1 MTTSSV
7 DPLIRDYLQRIRIAG
22 RQLPRDSRDELVA
35 QLEEHLRDAAPTGSS
50 RAEVMAALDQLG
62 EPEEI
67 VAEESRRLGIA
78 PVRSGAREWWA
89 IAFLLP
95 GSVILPVIGWL
106 VGVYLLWTSRVWS
119 VRDKLLGTLVLPGGW
134 IAVPIVLIAGAS
146 AQTCTGAS
154 TATHCTGSSPTSV
167 GVWVLLAAVVV
178 LPLIT
183 GTVLALRARAAR

>member
-7 DPLIRDYLQRIRIAG
+7 DPLIRDYLERIRAAG

-35 QLEEHLRDAAPTGSS
+35 ELEEHLRDAAPGGSS
-50 RAEVMAALDQLG
+50 RADVAAALDQLG

-78 PVRSGAREWWA
+78 PVRAGGREWWA
-89 IAFLLP
+89 IAMLLP
-95 GSVILPVIGWL
+95 GSVILPVVGWL

-119 VRDKLLGTLVLPGGW
+119 IREKLLGTLVLPGGW
-134 IAVPIVLIAGAS
+134 IAVPVVLIAGAS
-146 AQTCTGAS
+146 TQNCAGTS
-154 TATHCTGSSPTSV
+154 TATHCTGSSTSV
-167 GVWVLLAAVVV
+167 GAWVLLAAAVV

-183 GTVLALRARAAR
+183 ATLLGLRAREPR